1 MKAAGFVP
9 REFMIYAPCSQKK
22 GRKYTRLTCRPLFAD
37 DKQKCTKKTTTTMT
51 HFTFQWGTG
60 QRKESHWNVLAS
72 TIFGGTQGGTR
83 KQGQACSVTILP
95 VLTES
100 MGGWVC

>member
-1 MKAAGFVP
+1 MDSSWFRSSRVHDLRALQP
-9 REFMIYAPCSQKK
+9 KK
-22 GRKYTRLTCRPLFAD
+22 QGRKYTRLTCRPLFAE

-83 KQGQACSVTILP
+83 KQGQAS
-95 VLTES
+95 
-100 MGGWVC
+100 